1 MDTIMVSVITIGV
14 LGMLMDRLLL
24 LAERRLTGWQE
35 RR

>member
-1 MDTIMVSVITIGV
+1 V
-14 LGMLMDRLLL
+14 LGLAMDRLLL